1 MKVITKEELLV
12 HKDLYYSKIL
22 DGATL
27 IYPTDTIYAF
37 GCSALDEEAV
47 KRVRDAKER
56 PEKPFSVIAPSKN
69 WIRENC
75 VVDEKAEEWLDKLP
89 GPYTIIL
96 KRKNIECVAPNVNP
110 LDDTLGIRIP
120 NHWFSDVVAEL
131 GIPLI
136 TPSANVSGKNFMT
149 SLDDLDS
156 QIKQHADLMV
166 DAGELRGTPSTIVNL
181 ASGEEEIIRRS

>member
-37 GCSALDEEAV
+37 GCSALDEKAV

-56 PEKPFSVIAPSKN
+56 PEKPFSVIAPSKD
-69 WIRENC
+69 WIRKNC
-75 VVDEKAEEWLDKLP
+75 FVDEKAEEWLDKLP

-96 KRKNIECVAPNVNP
+96 KRRNIECVAPNVNP

-181 ASGEEEIIRRS
+181 ASGEEKIIRRS